1 MTSMGEPPVSLASR
15 LWTPA
20 KRIMAVSLLVDLAVS
35 CVVLG
40 AQFLAIE
47 LGASPLLLGLI
58 GTAGSLAYALTC
70 IVSGSVSDRV
80 GRRPLAVAACVVSAV
95 VWLAMSQ
102 AQTPYHLLVLAPL
115 SGAALAFF
123 WPPAQAWL
131 GELSGDSTHRL
142 NHNLSLFN
150 IAWTIGIMTGPWVAG
165 QTWEMGHIVPFAIA
179 TGLGLVA
186 AGIVMGIPA
195 GTDGGAQPAAVVVS
209 APPRLV
215 HLFLLLAWVGNWAS
229 WYARG
234 TVTTL
239 YPKLGLDLAHSH
251 ALVGTL
257 ILVLGVAQLAAF
269 AVARFSVR
277 WHYSLAVLPAAEV
290 LGLVGM
296 AAGAWVRTPL
306 WFAAA
311 FSAVGVCAGVT
322 YVSSL
327 TYALHGQASSRGRR
341 SGLHEAVLGMGA
353 VAGPLVGGILGE
365 ALNLRASFVAGAA
378 AFGVAIL
385 VQVVLFVR
393 EQAQVSLAQPV
404 PATSLP
410 EDEVR

>member
-1 MTSMGEPPVSLASR
+1 MSDSAVQLAGR
-15 LWTPA
+15 LWAPA

-47 LGASPLLLGLI
+47 LGASPLVLGLI
-58 GTAGSLAYALTC
+58 GTVGSLAYALSCT
-70 IVSGSVSDRV
+70 VSGAVSDRV
-80 GRRPLAVAACVVSAV
+80 GRKPLAITACLVSAT
-95 VWLAMSQ
+95 VWLAMGR
-102 AQTPYHLLVLAPL
+102 APNPYYLVALAPL

-131 GELSGDSTHRL
+131 GELSGASPQRL

-165 QTWEMGHIVPFAIA
+165 QTWDYGHLLPFAIGTA
-179 TGLGLVA
+179 LGLLGA
-186 AGIVMGIPA
+186 ALLAGIPA
-195 GTDGGAQPAAVVVS
+195 RAASGAPPPAVKVS
-209 APPRLV
+209 APPRMV
-215 HLFLLLAWVGNWAS
+215 QLFLLLAWVGNWAS

-234 TVTTL
+234 TVSTL

-251 ALVGTL
+251 ALIGTL
-257 ILVLGVAQLAAF
+257 ILVLGVAQLFAF
-269 AVARFSVR
+269 ALARFTVR
-277 WHYSLAVLPAAEV
+277 WHYSLGILMAAEV

-306 WFAAA
+306 WFAVA

-327 TYALHGQASSRGRR
+327 TYALHGQAGSRGKR

-353 VAGPLVGGILGE
+353 VAGPLVGGVLGE
-365 ALNLRASFVAGAA
+365 VFGLRASFVAGAVAFA
-378 AFGVAIL
+378 AAIV
-385 VQVVLFVR
+385 VQAALFRR
-393 EQAQVSLAQPV
+393 ELAVGPLV
-404 PATSLP
+404 PAVVTVP
-410 EDEVR
+410 GPKDETG

>member
-1 MTSMGEPPVSLASR
+1 MGDLAVGLGSR
-15 LWTPA
+15 LWSPA

-47 LGASPLLLGLI
+47 LGASPLVLGLI
-58 GTAGSLAYALTC
+58 GTVGSLAYALSC
-70 IVSGSVSDRV
+70 VVSGTVSDRL
-80 GRRPLAVAACVVSAV
+80 GRKPLAVMACVVSAA
-95 VWLAMSQ
+95 VWLAMGRASN
-102 AQTPYHLLVLAPL
+102 PYHLVALAPL

-131 GELSGDSTHRL
+131 GELSGASPQRL

-150 IAWTIGIMTGPWVAG
+150 IAWTTGIMTGPWVAG
-165 QTWEMGHIVPFAIA
+165 QTWEYGHVLPFVIGTA
-179 TGLGLVA
+179 LGLLGA
-186 AGIVMGIPA
+186 AILLAIPA
-195 GTDGGAQPAAVVVS
+195 RLANGPQPPAVSVS

-234 TVTTL
+234 TVSTL

-257 ILVLGVAQLAAF
+257 ILILGVAQLLAF
-269 AVARFSVR
+269 ALARFTVR
-277 WHYSLAVLPAAEV
+277 WHYSLPILVAAEV
-290 LGLVGM
+290 LGLAGM
-296 AAGAWVRTPL
+296 AAGAWVHTPL
-306 WFAAA
+306 WFAVA
-311 FSAVGVCAGVT
+311 FSAIGICAGVT

-327 TYALHGQASSRGRR
+327 TYALHGQASSRGKR

-353 VAGPLVGGILGE
+353 VAGPLVGGVLGE
-365 ALNLRASFVAGAA
+365 AFGLRASFVAGAA
-378 AFGVAIL
+378 AFAAAIV
-385 VQVVLFVR
+385 VQAVLFRR
-393 EQAQVSLAQPV
+393 EHAMGPIA
-404 PATSLP
+404 PAVVAAP
-410 EDEVR
+410 GAEDEAG